1 METEQGMAERVG
13 IVGLGLMGQA
23 YSQNLIPAG
32 FEVQGFDTDS
42 ARMDELR
49 EKGGTPV
56 ESPAAAARGARWL
69 ITALP
74 TSAIVREVALGPN
87 GVAEGADKGL
97 LFVDTSTAA
106 PEESKALAID
116 LAEHGIRFLDCPVSG
131 TSLMAQSK
139 DLIVMAAGP
148 AEDYEACKPLF
159 DGISRGS
166 YHVGP
171 SGAGALTKLI
181 IKLVLMG
188 NAFALAEGLTL
199 GMKAGLDTERI
210 LAVLKDGAAGSKV
223 MDQKGMKM
231 INADYETHLSLAMAV
246 KDVGL
251 MLEQGKAYGTPMM
264 LTSTYSQMTQS
275 AARIMGSDQDY
286 SSFIELLREM
296 SGMERRA

>member
-1 METEQGMAERVG
+1 MAERVG

-32 FEVQGFDTDS
+32 FDVQGFDTDP

-116 LAEHGIRFLDCPVSG
+116 LAERGIRFLDCPVSG

-181 IKLVLMG
+181 INLVLMG

-275 AARIMGSDQDY
+275 AARMMGSDQDY